1 MTLKVAINTTDGLLS
16 NGAILYTVC
25 WKREQEETGKVRL
38 CYGTNQFID
47 DDLPPDVLAAVQKKL
62 NLL

>member
-1 MTLKVAINTTDGLLS
+1 MTLKVRIDITEGLLS

-25 WKREQEETGKVRL
+25 WRREKEKTGKVRL
-38 CYGTNQFID
+38 CYGTNKFKD
-47 DDLPPDVLAAVQKKL
+47 DDLPPDVLAEVQKKL

>member
-1 MTLKVAINTTDGLLS
+1 MTLKVRIDITEGLLS

-25 WKREQEETGKVRL
+25 WRREQEETGKVRL
-38 CYGTNQFID
+38 CYGTNKFKD
-47 DDLPPDVLAAVQKKL
+47 DGLPPDVLAEVQKKL

>member
-1 MTLKVAINTTDGLLS
+1 MTLKVNIDITDGLLS

-25 WKREQEETGKVRL
+25 WRKEHEKTGSVRF
-38 CYGTNQFID
+38 CYGTIKFKD
-47 DDLPPDVLAAVQKKL
+47 DGLPPDVLVEVQKKL